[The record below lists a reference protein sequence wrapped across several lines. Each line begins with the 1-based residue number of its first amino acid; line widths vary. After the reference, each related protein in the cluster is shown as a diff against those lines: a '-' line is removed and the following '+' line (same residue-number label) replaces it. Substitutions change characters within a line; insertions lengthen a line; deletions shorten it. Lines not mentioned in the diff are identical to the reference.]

1 MFEDFEINAVN
12 DSLRE
17 YEKKYSPDSFI
28 RFLSTTKRYKCS
40 VTGQYLKVP
49 EENVVHINEWRNP
62 ACDYGDIHDIDIK
75 LADVSGDDYYHG
87 LAPAFTAEAV
97 KLLIQKGRFRNIGTL
112 LSFLKKYK
120 SYYNWV
126 FPVESSA
133 SYGIEEHYIYTII
146 EMAGTSVINSLS
158 KTRKL

>member
-17 YEKKYSPDSFI
+17 YEKRYSPDSFI

-62 ACDYGDIHDIDIK
+62 ACDCGDIHDIDIK

-97 KLLIQKGRFRNIGTL
+97 KRLIQI
-112 LSFLKKYK
+112 SFM
-120 SYYNWV
+120 
-126 FPVESSA
+126 
-133 SYGIEEHYIYTII
+133 I
-146 EMAGTSVINSLS
+146 
-158 KTRKL
+158 